1 VIYLRSLYPKTI
13 SCKFI
18 GWENFYMS
26 LQIIYGRAGSGKSMY
41 ALNKI
46 KKTLDEKNETPV
58 FLLVPEQFT
67 FQAEK
72 NLSEILGSGGILKTE
87 VLSFKR
93 MAHRVFTEVGGVTTP
108 QLHAAGKSMILANI
122 LSEKE
127 NEFVFLK
134 GLSKHKGFVESLSS
148 LIKEFKRYN
157 VTPIILEKASLRVD
171 FQDKLK
177 ELAFLYQAYE
187 DEVSKRYKDTDDDLT
202 LLAKKIPLSKT
213 FQNSIIWIDEF
224 STFTPQEILVL
235 DALMEKAK
243 HIQITLCCD
252 SIDDSNLDPYD
263 VFYPVKKGLK
273 NLLQVAR
280 KNKIEILSPIDLNA
294 NPLPRFLESP
304 ELSHLEKNFFRHP
317 CNSYPKKNV
326 NTAIFSAINIYSEV
340 ENVAKN
346 ILALAREKKLRYK
359 DIRVVCRN
367 LETYEKIIS
376 VIFKTYQL
384 PFFIDQKREVSNHPL
399 VRMIL
404 SLFDILTGNWSYE
417 RIFSYLKTGL
427 TQIPKED
434 IDLLENYVLACGI
447 RGSQWTMN
455 GDWRHKYGVFSLSH
469 KHEPTDE
476 FYQKIN
482 TIRQKVV
489 EPILDFSYNAK
500 GHKTPIQIARALFQ
514 FLCKIELPK
523 KIEEKIEFLRSKGEL
538 LLANEYTQVFGMVM
552 DALDQLVEVLED
564 KPIAL
569 DRFGKFLSIGL
580 EEYRLGVI
588 PPALDQVMIASVE
601 RSRSHRVKALFVLGV
616 NDGVFPSSDF
626 QEGLLSDQDRSTL
639 HQLGIPLSEDAK
651 AKALEEQYLIYRT
664 LTTPS
669 HFLRL
674 SYSLGDLEGKG
685 LRPSTIISRFKKVF
699 VNSPRFSDLIED
711 ECFAINQISSKI
723 PSFDQLT
730 YHFRKGFDKGWVEK
744 PWLDVYSWYSKQPDW
759 QEILQG
765 LSYGLGYN
773 NIPSNISSLKAK
785 KLYGSPMY
793 TSVSKIEKFASCPF
807 SYFIQYGL
815 KARERKLF
823 KMGAPDVGNFL
834 HIAIETFS
842 KSLEKEN
849 QTWRT
854 FDSEWAAVKVEEIVE
869 ELVAKMMGVSNG
881 GSYRMISLVKRLD
894 RVVNRVVWV
903 ISQQIRRGN
912 FEVYGYELDFGTF
925 GSFPPIQINTPN
937 GDVVYLTGRID
948 RVDILENEQ
957 GTYVRIV
964 DYKSAGKQFDL
975 LDIYHGLQIQL
986 LTYFDAICE
995 NSGNHLKAPVLPGGI
1010 FYLRL
1015 DDPLIK
1021 ENLTLSDELIQKAV
1035 LKKLKMQGVYLKDV
1049 SLVREMDLDLKG
1061 YSSIIPAFINKDE
1074 SLGTSSSF
1082 SLEAFELLRK
1092 YVKKLLTVT
1101 TSNMLNGD
1109 VSLMPYK
1116 KQKDT
1121 ACKYCKFITLCHFDP
1136 RISSNEYKLITK
1148 KEESEILE
1156 LMKFLD

>member
-1 VIYLRSLYPKTI
+1 
-13 SCKFI
+13 
-18 GWENFYMS
+18 MS
-26 LQIIYGRAGSGKSMY
+26 LQIICGRAGSGKSMY
-41 ALNKI
+41 ALQKI
-46 KKTLDEKNETPV
+46 KETLDAKTETPV

-72 NLSEILGSGGILKTE
+72 NLSEILGSGGILRTE

-108 QLHAAGKSMILANI
+108 HLHPAGKSIILAKI

-157 VTPIILEKASLRVD
+157 VTPLNLEKASSQVD
-171 FQDKLK
+171 FQNKLK
-177 ELAFLYQAYE
+177 EIALIYKAYE
-187 DEVSKRYKDTDDDLT
+187 EEVSKGHKDTDDDLT
-202 LLAKKIPLSKT
+202 LLAKKLPLSKT
-213 FQNSIIWIDEF
+213 FQNSMIWIDEF
-224 STFTPQEILVL
+224 ATFTPQEILVL
-235 DALMEKAK
+235 EALMIKAK

-252 SIDDSNLDPYD
+252 SIEDSILDPYD
-263 VFYPVKKGLK
+263 IFYAVKKGLK
-273 NLLQVAR
+273 NLFQMAR
-280 KNKIEILSPIDLNA
+280 KNQIEILSPIVLKK
-294 NPLPRFLESP
+294 NPLPRFIESP
-304 ELSHLEKNFFRHP
+304 ELSHLEKNFFRYP
-317 CNSYPKKNV
+317 CSSYPKRNF
-326 NTAIFSAINIYSEV
+326 NTGIFSAINIYSEV

-359 DIRVVCRN
+359 DIRIVCRN

-417 RIFSYLKTGL
+417 KIFSYLKTGL

-455 GDWRHKYGVFSLSH
+455 GDWRHKYGVLSLSH
-469 KHEPTDE
+469 KDEPTDE

-489 EPILDFSYNAK
+489 EPILDFSYRAK
-500 GHKTPIQIARALFQ
+500 GQKTPTQIASALFQ
-514 FLCKIELPK
+514 FLCKIELPE
-523 KIEEKIEFLRSKGEL
+523 KIEEKFEFLTNKGEL

-552 DALDQLVEVLED
+552 DALDQAVEVLED
-564 KPIAL
+564 KAISL

-580 EEYRLGVI
+580 GEYSLGVI
-588 PPALDQVMIASVE
+588 PPALDQVMIASVD

-616 NDGVFPSSDF
+616 NDGVFPSCDF
-626 QEGLLSDQDRSTL
+626 QEGLLSDQDRFTL
-639 HQLGIPLSEDAK
+639 HQLGLPLSDDAK
-651 AKALEEQYLIYRT
+651 SKALEEQYLIYRT

-699 VNSPRFSDLIED
+699 PNSSHSSDLID
-711 ECFAINQISSKI
+711 EEGFEINQISAKI
-723 PSFDQLT
+723 PSFHQLT
-730 YHFRKGFDKGWVEK
+730 YHFRKGYDKGWVEK
-744 PWLDVYSWYSKQPDW
+744 PWLDVYSWYSKQTDW
-759 QEILQG
+759 QKSLQG
-765 LSYGLGYN
+765 LSYGLDYN
-773 NIPSNISSLKAK
+773 NTPSNISSSKAK

-793 TSVSKIEKFASCPF
+793 TSVSKIEKYASCPF
-807 SYFIQYGL
+807 SYFVQYGL
-815 KARERKLF
+815 KARERKVF
-823 KMGAPDVGNFL
+823 KMGALDIGNFL
-834 HIAIETFS
+834 HISIEAFS

-854 FDSEWAAVKVEEIVE
+854 FDKEWATVKVEEIVE
-869 ELVAKMMGVSNG
+869 ELVSKMMGVSNG
-881 GSYRMISLVKRLD
+881 GSYRMISLVKRLG
-894 RVVNRVVWV
+894 RVVNRVIWV

-995 NSGNHLKAPVLPGGI
+995 NTGNHLKAPVLPGGI

-1021 ENLTLSDELIQKAV
+1021 QDLNLSEEVIQNAV

-1074 SLGTSSSF
+1074 SLGKSSSF
-1082 SLEAFELLRK
+1082 SIEGFELLRK
-1092 YVKKLLTVT
+1092 YVKKLLTDIS
-1101 TSNMLNGD
+1101 SNMLDGD

-1136 RISSNEYKLITK
+1136 KISSNEYKIIPK
-1148 KEESEILE
+1148 KEDEEIIE
-1156 LMKFLD
+1156 LMKFIN